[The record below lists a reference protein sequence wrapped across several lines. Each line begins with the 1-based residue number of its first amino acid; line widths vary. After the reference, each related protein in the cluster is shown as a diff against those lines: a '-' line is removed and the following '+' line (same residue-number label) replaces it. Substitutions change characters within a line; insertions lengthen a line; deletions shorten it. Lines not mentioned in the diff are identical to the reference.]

1 MNNTDQNKVLVKRIE
16 MALHVQE
23 LCANHKIQVIYQTL
37 KDATPR
43 YYANQK
49 TRTICIRPTKNTGF
63 YVSALHEIGHIIG
76 CNQSSKY
83 DTIEKEIGAW
93 KFAMAHALVWTDTAD
108 RIMKR
113 ALLSYGVTESQYT
126 GILKEC
132 VSFALTFKA
141 DAINKE
147 VA

>member
-23 LCANHKIQVIYQTL
+23 LCANHKIQVIYQPL

-63 YVSALHEIGHIIG
+63 YVSALHEIGHILG
-76 CNQSSKY
+76 KFQDRSLL
-83 DTIEKEIGAW
+83 TKELWAW
-93 KFAMAHALVWTDTAD
+93 VWAREHSLVWTDTAD
-108 RIMKR
+108 RIMRR
-113 ALLSYGVTESQYT
+113 AMDSYGWGDVQKNRW
-126 GILKEC
+126 KEL
-132 VSFALTFKA
+132 F
-141 DAINKE
+141 NE
-147 VA
+147 